1 MKDTNQ
7 HELESFFNVAL
18 DLLCIADTEGNFIR
32 VNRAWEE
39 ILGYST
45 EELEQRKFLDFVHPK
60 DLDATLNAM
69 ADLGKQEQ
77 VINFVNRYRSKDGS
91 YRYIEW
97 RSYPQGKVIYAAARD
112 ITERIKAEEKMRENE
127 ARSRALV
134 EAIPDMLFRYDQKGY
149 YLDAQ
154 VKDVYMLHPT
164 ACEIHSA
171 EGLIDCNVLDVL
183 PASTAELILEMIQKA
198 IKSGEL
204 QIAEYSY
211 DCGEEVK
218 HFEARLVAT
227 LDQEVVSIVR
237 DITEEKRK
245 EEELTYLSL
254 HDSLTGLYNR
264 AYFES
269 ELARLEGSRYY
280 PITIISADLDGL
292 KLINDTLGHKEGDR
306 FLIAGAAVLKNALR
320 SSDILARVGG
330 DEFALILPQT
340 DRSAGEEIIQRIRE
354 RVQVYNRQKK
364 GMPLSI
370 SIGMALTKGS
380 NQSLEETYRTADSL
394 MYKDKLTRSKAA
406 RNAIIEAL
414 LASLF
419 KRESMQEVSS
429 EKVQELCMKMGH
441 RVGLDEEQMAKLMLL
456 AQVYELGKVSIPEDV
471 LNKPGKLTEQEWEIV
486 RQHAEKGYRIASASP
501 ELAGIADLLLK
512 HHENWDGSGYP
523 LGLKESEIPVE
534 CRILA
539 LANTFC
545 TMISPRPY
553 AEILDE
559 EAALREVKRCAG
571 NQFDPDLCE
580 IFREIIQDNV
590 DI

>member
-1 MKDTNQ
+1 MRNTNK
-7 HELESFFNVAL
+7 HELESFFDVAL
-18 DLLCIADTEGNFIR
+18 DLLCIADTDGNFIK
-32 VNRAWEE
+32 VNKAWEE

-45 EELEQRKFLDFVHPK
+45 EELEQSKFLDFVHPE
-60 DLDATLNAM
+60 DLDTTLKTM
-69 ADLGKQEQ
+69 AELEKQEQ
-77 VINFVNRYRSKDGS
+77 VINFVNRYRTKDGS

-134 EAIPDMLFRYDQKGY
+134 EAIPDMLFRYDQAGS

-154 VKDVYMLHPT
+154 IKDINMLHPAT
-164 ACEIHSA
+164 RDIYKGG
-171 EGLIDCNVLDVL
+171 GLIGLNVRDVL
-183 PASTAELILEMIQKA
+183 PASTAELIIEMIQKA

-211 DCGEEVK
+211 VSGEEIQ

-227 LDQEVVSIVR
+227 ENREVVSIVR
-237 DITEEKRK
+237 EITEEKLNEK
-245 EEELTYLSL
+245 ELKYLSL
-254 HDSLTGLYNR
+254 HDSLTGLFNR

-269 ELARLEGSRYY
+269 ELARLEGSRCY

-306 FLIAGAAVLKNALR
+306 FLVAGAAVLKNALR

-340 DRSAGEEIIQRIRE
+340 DRSAGGEIIDRIHE
-354 RVQVYNRQKK
+354 RMQTYNRQKK

-370 SIGMALTKGS
+370 SVGLAVSEGA

-406 RNAIIEAL
+406 RSAIIEAL

-419 KRESMQEVSS
+419 KREGMQESSS
-429 EKVQELCMKMGH
+429 EKVQELCVKMG
-441 RVGLDEEQMAKLMLL
+441 VQANLDEEQMANLILL

-512 HHENWDGSGYP
+512 HHESWDGSGYP
-523 LGLKESEIPVE
+523 LGLQGKEIPVE

-539 LANTFC
+539 MANAYC

-553 AEILDE
+553 AELLDE
-559 EAALREVKRCAG
+559 EAVLREIERCAG
-571 NQFDPDLCE
+571 NQFDPDLCKIFPE
-580 IFREIIQDNV
+580 IVQAED